1 MVSREL
7 INYIKR
13 NLDQFGKSK
22 IKNALLKEGYP
33 EELAD
38 SAIRIAVKVN
48 EQEKEAKREE
58 EKEKIRI
65 KELKEKRESKKE
77 QLKTR
82 AEESKK
88 KVGKLRKKTAEKT
101 RKNSKVLIPIL
112 IIIILGASFFV
123 SSLNIN
129 PISDFPDT
137 TQLHPLCDL
146 VLLFSPVNME

>member
-1 MVSREL
+1 MVSQRL
-7 INYIKR
+7 INYIKED
-13 NLDQFGKSK
+13 LKSHDKEEIKK
-22 IKNALLKEGYP
+22 ILVGQGYP
-33 EELAD
+33 KELAD
-38 SAIRIAVKVN
+38 NAIKAAAEAN
-48 EQEKEAKREE
+48 EQEKEAKREG